1 MRSNKQLRR
10 TVGLR
15 VTDAHQYGGYGEV
28 HIRNWT
34 GSVIWG
40 RDEEGW
46 EHVSVSPYVRRITPS
61 WDDMCALKEMFF
73 DDEEMVLQFHTRKS
87 QYVNKMEN
95 CLHLW
100 RPKNRQLLELL
111 EGRE

>member
-15 VTDAHQYGGYGEV
+15 VEDASIHGGYGEV
-28 HIRNWT
+28 HINNWS

-40 RDEEGW
+40 RDEDGW
-46 EHVSVSPYVRRITPS
+46 EHVSVSPYIHRITPS
-61 WDDMCALKEMFF
+61 WDDMCVLKDMFF
-73 DDEEMVLQFHTRKS
+73 GEEEIAMQIHPRKS

-95 CLHLW
+95 CLHIW
-100 RPKNRQLLELL
+100 KPKDEGLIKMI
-111 EGRE
+111 EGR